1 MKRITL
7 IVLAVAVAVAVAVA
21 MAGCD
26 KPQTLPSRS
35 TAAAVERSS
44 WQTPFGAGTLY
55 STAHYHI
62 YSTVTRPALMAIAPG
77 FMEAA
82 HDYYSK
88 LTGLDALPHEDA
100 ANQDP
105 RAPIY
110 LVATRRQWANLTSQ
124 LVKQNLQVY
133 LCIDAGGFCYR
144 DTCVFWDVGGLETLR
159 LAAHEGL
166 HQYFGRHNAHLP
178 IWLEEGLCVCAE
190 GFDLQGSDVVFEP
203 ERNLVRSSTL
213 RSALARHQWIGIEQ
227 LVSMDG
233 GDAVQDPRP
242 GAAVEYYAQLWA
254 LTLYLQSQPETHAA
268 VGRIIADCAARKVP
282 PPQLTPQ
289 DRDAIA
295 RDPTGRMPG
304 KILAKHIFRKYVSED
319 FDAFD
324 KGYQAFATKLA
335 GL

>member
-7 IVLAVAVAVAVAVA
+7 IALAVAAA

-35 TAAAVERSS
+35 MMTSVEKSS
-44 WQTPFGAGTLY
+44 WPTPFGTGTLY
-55 STAHYHI
+55 STANYHI
-62 YSTVTRPALMAIAPG
+62 YSTVTRPALMAVAPG

-82 HDYYSK
+82 HDYYRA
-88 LTGLDALPHEDA
+88 LTGLDALPYEDA
-100 ANQDP
+100 APQDK

-110 LVATRRQWANLTSQ
+110 LVATRPQWAHLTSQ
-124 LVKQNLQVY
+124 LVHQNLQVY
-133 LCIDAGGFCYR
+133 LSIDAGGFCYR

-166 HQYFGRHNAHLP
+166 HQFFGRHHAHLP
-178 IWLEEGLCVCAE
+178 IWLEEGMCVSAE
-190 GFDLQGSDVVFEP
+190 GFDLRGGEVVFQP
-203 ERNLVRSSTL
+203 ERNLLRMSTL
-213 RSALARHQWIGIEQ
+213 RTALVRHRWIGIEQ

-233 GDAVQDPRP
+233 GDAVQNPRP

-254 LTLYLQSQPETHAA
+254 LTLYLQSRPETHAA
-268 VGRIIADCAARKVP
+268 IGKIIADCAAGKVAP
-282 PPQLTPQ
+282 LELTPQ
-289 DRDAIA
+289 DRDAVT

-304 KILAKHIFRKYVSED
+304 KLRARQIFRKYISED
-319 FDAFD
+319 FEAFD
-324 KGYQAFATKLA
+324 KGYQAYAMKLA